1 MNAITDTIAQGTWD
15 ATVRIARE
23 ALMTASHEDLMATIA
38 HCDSMIAMYADMA
51 TRLRAIEIGGDPATE
66 AAMDAALEALGLTLS
81 DVLVSAE
88 THEQSA
94 MHWRA
99 QAVGAGQ
106 AYAARYDNDLAG
118 V

>member
-1 MNAITDTIAQGTWD
+1 MNATTDTIARRTWD

-38 HCDSMIAMYADMA
+38 HCDSMIAMYTDMA
-51 TRLRAIEIGGDPATE
+51 AKLRAIDL
-66 AAMDAALEALGLTLS
+66 AADDAALEAIGLTLS